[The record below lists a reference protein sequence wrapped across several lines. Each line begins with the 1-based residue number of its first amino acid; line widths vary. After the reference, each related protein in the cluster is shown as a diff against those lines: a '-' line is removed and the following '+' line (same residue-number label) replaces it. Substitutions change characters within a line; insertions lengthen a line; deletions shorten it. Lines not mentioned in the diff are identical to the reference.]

1 MPIMGKGYL
10 IGALLLS
17 VSSTLGASSSRPH
30 ITIPQT
36 RPEHHP
42 RARRQNLA
50 STSVIPPLNST
61 PDGRML
67 ASFPQ
72 KLTVTSIQ
80 NLQDTIAAIN
90 LLFDWYARQRDFQ
103 ITVTEEQQMVSLLQ
117 NVMNVLKHINWK
129 EEITLKKAR
138 YTELKRQWE
147 QKQCIRPPC
156 FSPILVELQAYETL
170 FQQLFDIATS
180 LDLILCAQKVATWWK
195 LLNPSANLVRPPRA
209 RRI

>member
-1 MPIMGKGYL
+1 MGKGYL

-17 VSSTLGASSSRPH
+17 VPSTLGASSSRPH

-50 STSVIPPLNST
+50 STNVIPPLRST
-61 PDGRML
+61 QEGQIW
-67 ASFPQ
+67 AAFPQ
-72 KLTVTSIQ
+72 KLTVTPIQ
-80 NLQDTIAAIN
+80 NLQDTIVAMN

-117 NVMNVLKHINWK
+117 NVMDVLKYVDWK

-138 YTELKRQWE
+138 YTELKKQWKH
-147 QKQCIRPPC
+147 KQSIRPPR
-156 FSPILVELQAYETL
+156 FSPTLIELQAYETL

-180 LDLILCAQKVATWWK
+180 LDLISCAQKAVTWWRF
-195 LLNPSANLVRPPRA
+195 LNPSANIVLPPRA